1 MKIKIVDRLNPIVTF
16 SLLALIVLGSILLG
30 YYPIAVIV
38 LIAVLSSVK
47 VSKKKNNYQKYGL
60 E

>member
-16 SLLALIVLGSILLG
+16 SLLILIVLGSILLG

-47 VSKKKNNYQKYGL
+47 IGKKKNSYQKYGL